1 MECRGHQKRIEI
13 INEYY
18 VTPIE
23 HNIIVNG
30 GYVKGDAG
38 KDLKNEYFKFITINK
53 NNINDK
59 DIILCGTFVAHDFA
73 KLLNIKLPPVFD
85 IFINDNNN
93 YNENNDENEYK
104 NISKIKW
111 NSTNKQL
118 YIAIRIIMLKYNI
131 APNSILYKIYND
143 VINNKDVI
151 NINNIKGCN
160 TILSRLNK
168 KNPKT
173 LTEILE
179 EFASSNPEREI
190 KQFQFN
196 KLTSILLNNNI
207 EYDTIY
213 LK

>member
-1 MECRGHQKRIEI
+1 MECRTHQKRKEI
-13 INEYY
+13 VNKYC

-30 GYVKGDAG
+30 GYVEGDAG
-38 KDLKNEYFKFITINK
+38 KNLSNEYYKFIAKNK
-53 NNINDK
+53 NNPNDI
-59 DIILCGTFVAHDFA
+59 DIIICGSFVAYDFA
-73 KLLNIKLPPVFD
+73 KLLNIKLPP
-85 IFINDNNN
+85 IFNIFVNNNENDNNN
-93 YNENNDENEYK
+93 NLNYENNN
-104 NISKIKW
+104 NVVKW

-143 VINNKDVI
+143 VIENKDIV
-151 NINNIKGCN
+151 NVNNIKGCN

-173 LTEILE
+173 LTEILGK
-179 EFASSNPEREI
+179 FATANPGKEI

-196 KLTSILLNNNI
+196 ELTNKLI
-207 EYDTIY
+207 ESHVEYNKIY
-213 LK
+213 LR